1 MGPRLVKK
9 IDDFVF
15 QITVEAGLDNVEID
29 VE

>member
-15 QITVEAGLDNVEID
+15 QIAVEAGLDHVDID
-29 VE
+29 QD